1 MKKLFFVL
9 GMMLFAISASA
20 QEYIEPVEK
29 WKVAEVWGI
38 NYHGW
43 AFHQE
48 WDVDFTVEN
57 QDGRFTPTDEEI
69 AEAMSTAITTIR
81 KACAP

>member
-1 MKKLFFVL
+1 MKKTLIFAVIV
-9 GMMLFAISASA
+9 MLFAPLAGA

-43 AFHQE
+43 SFHQ
-48 WDVDFTVEN
+48 D
-57 QDGRFTPTDEEI
+57 
-69 AEAMSTAITTIR
+69 
-81 KACAP
+81 